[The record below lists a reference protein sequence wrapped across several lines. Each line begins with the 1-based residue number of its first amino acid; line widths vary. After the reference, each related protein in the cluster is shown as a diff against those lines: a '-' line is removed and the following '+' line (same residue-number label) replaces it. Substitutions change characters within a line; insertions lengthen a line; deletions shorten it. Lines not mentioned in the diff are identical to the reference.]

1 MQHAEEDVLH
11 AIAKRFNTW
20 LMDAALPLWWERG
33 ADHVRGGF
41 FEALDQ
47 DGKPVSAPRR
57 ARVQARQSWV
67 YALGGAM
74 GWNGPWQDAAEQGL
88 AYLDAKYRRPDGQIS
103 TLVSEKGDV
112 LDTTAMLYDQTF
124 ILLAMAQFHKVFPAR
139 KELAE
144 QARAYLNV
152 LITAKGHS
160 GGGFRE
166 PAGQPFQSNPH
177 MHLLEA
183 ALAWCE
189 IDTGGPWDRLAD
201 EIVELC
207 LSHFIDRDRGF
218 IGEYFDSG
226 WAPLAEAAGNHV
238 EPGHQFEWA
247 WLLERW
253 GRLREHEGAK
263 RAAKT
268 LFAIGTLGADP
279 RRGVAVDE
287 MSSDLIITR
296 PTARLWNQAERIK
309 AAIALSDACE
319 GAEKADYRA
328 QAIAASDALWRYLET
343 PITGLWWDRMTAEGN
358 FVEEPAPASSFYHII
373 CCISVLRTG
382 VRS

>member
-1 MQHAEEDVLH
+1 
-11 AIAKRFNTW
+11 
-20 LMDAALPLWWERG
+20 
-33 ADHVRGGF
+33 
-41 FEALDQ
+41 
-47 DGKPVSAPRR
+47 
-57 ARVQARQSWV
+57 
-67 YALGGAM
+67 M
-74 GWNGPWQDAAEQGL
+74 GWTGPWQDAAEQGL
-88 AYLDAKYRRPDGQIS
+88 AYLDAKYRRPDGQFS
-103 TLVSEKGDV
+103 TLVSEKGEV
-112 LDTTAMLYDQTF
+112 LDTTAILYDQTF
-124 ILLAMAQFHKVFPAR
+124 VLLAMAQFHKVFPAR
-139 KELAE
+139 NGLAN
-144 QARAYLNV
+144 QARAYLDV
-152 LITAKGHS
+152 LIAAHGHS

-189 IDTGGPWDRLAD
+189 IDTGGPWDGLAD

-207 LSHFIDRDRGF
+207 LSRFIERDNGS
-218 IGEYFDSG
+218 IEEYFDSG

-253 GRLREHEGAK
+253 GRLRDHEGAR
-263 RAAKT
+263 RAAKA
-268 LFAIGTLGADP
+268 LFAIGTLGVDP

-287 MSSDLIITR
+287 MSNDFTIRR

-309 AAIALSDACE
+309 AAIALSEACE
-319 GAEKADYRA
+319 GAESAHYRA
-328 QAIAASDALWRYLET
+328 QAIAASHALWRYLET
-343 PITGLWWDRMTAEGN
+343 PVAGLWWDRMTADGN

-373 CCISVLRTG
+373 CCISVLRAG